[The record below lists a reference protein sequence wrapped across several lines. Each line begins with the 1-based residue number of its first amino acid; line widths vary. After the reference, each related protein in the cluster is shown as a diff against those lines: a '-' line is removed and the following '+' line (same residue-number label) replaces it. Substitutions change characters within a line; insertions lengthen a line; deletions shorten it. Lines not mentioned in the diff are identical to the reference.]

1 MSALAAEQPTQP
13 AGLEIDES
21 LLDAGLTLINA
32 ASTLD
37 AAEVKRLLKEEE
49 VPAWFQDEL
58 GWSALH
64 YAAEREDEEMVKV
77 LLANG
82 AVWNS
87 VDNLGNSPAC
97 IALSLNSARI
107 YDLIKSHGVRSE
119 FLLGFLEAKAEDPSS
134 DSNLVLKDAEEET
147 LAGNTALF
155 LKSKLTYSRDEQ
167 GQERVI
173 DEEGN
178 GVMMGWE
185 TGVSSSA
192 LSTRLTNRADTDFS
206 HVFFLGLAL
215 VDYGGDCRSLDGGL
229 SGRGQGA
236 AEDLERGLRSGHR
249 EFQIAAV
256 IHNDTIELTAVD
268 VQIDSMFSN
277 VSPSPVLHTV
287 IEPHPSVLAHMEET
301 GWTTEQKPNL
311 MVLKGKWQEFM
322 ESEEIYKE
330 GGYDLIYFDTFSE
343 GYGGAL
349 LSFVCPPQ
357 EKDAT
362 LTTVVSPSTH
372 DPSQSSRPSSNTCP
386 TSWPG
391 LNRASASSMV
401 SERRRLR
408 SMTRTRRCRRC
419 TFERSVWR
427 RANGMTCL
435 SGTRFERRFGTAFD
449 ESASLL
455 CFTRSE

>member
-1 MSALAAEQPTQP
+1 MSAPTAEQPTQP
-13 AGLEIDES
+13 AALEIDES

-32 ASTLD
+32 ASTRD

-49 VPAWFQDEL
+49 APAWFQDEL

-192 LSTRLTNRADTDFS
+192 LSTGLTDRATPEADTDLS
-206 HVFFLGLAL
+206 HVSFLGLAL

-229 SGRGQGA
+229 GGRGQGA

-256 IHNDTIELTAVD
+256 
-268 VQIDSMFSN
+268 
-277 VSPSPVLHTV
+277 
-287 IEPHPSVLAHMEET
+287 
-301 GWTTEQKPNL
+301 
-311 MVLKGKWQEFM
+311 
-322 ESEEIYKE
+322 
-330 GGYDLIYFDTFSE
+330 
-343 GYGGAL
+343 
-349 LSFVCPPQ
+349 
-357 EKDAT
+357 
-362 LTTVVSPSTH
+362 TH
-372 DPSQSSRPSSNTCP
+372 D
-386 TSWPG
+386 
-391 LNRASASSMV
+391 
-401 SERRRLR
+401 
-408 SMTRTRRCRRC
+408 
-419 TFERSVWR
+419 
-427 RANGMTCL
+427 
-435 SGTRFERRFGTAFD
+435 D
-449 ESASLL
+449 
-455 CFTRSE
+455 